1 MSRITKHK
9 LKKSVERRTPK
20 KSIMSKKMLWTLIIG
35 GLMVASVFG
44 IMFSSYNSAREE
56 MTFGDYEFVQTRTGW
71 ATEINGRMHEF
82 SYLPSDVEELNI
94 SEDVSERLKDLKVV
108 YITFNPNS
116 DMVQQMEL
124 MRFELGRAFA
134 EIFGIYSM
142 PGITEENEQ
151 YNQTLI
157 TCENATVST
166 PVINIVEANLTNAY
180 VGGNCIVL
188 EPNEYSAMALKDWV
202 LYSML
207 GII

>member
-1 MSRITKHK
+1 MSRITKHR
-9 LKKSVERRTPK
+9 LKKSVERRAPK
-20 KSIMSKKMLWTLIIG
+20 KSFMSKKMLWTLIIG
-35 GLMVASVFG
+35 GLMIASVFG

-56 MTFGDYEFVQTRTGW
+56 LTYGDYEFVSMQDGW
-71 ATEINGRMHEF
+71 ATEVNGRMYKF
-82 SYLPSDVEELNI
+82 DYLPSDVEELNI
-94 SEDVSERLKDLKVV
+94 SKDVSERLKSLKVV

-116 DMVQQMEL
+116 DIVQQMEL
-124 MRFELGRAFA
+124 MRFELGRSFA
-134 EIFGIYSM
+134 DMFGIYAM
-142 PGITEENEQ
+142 AGITEENEL

-166 PVINIVEANLTNAY
+166 PVIQIVEANVTNAY

-188 EPNEYSAMALKDWV
+188 EPNEYSAIALKDWV

>member
-1 MSRITKHK
+1 MSR
-9 LKKSVERRTPK
+9 
-20 KSIMSKKMLWTLIIG
+20 
-35 GLMVASVFG
+35 GLLRKG
-44 IMFSSYNSAREE
+44 YSSYNESREE
-56 MTFGDYEFVQTRTGW
+56 LTYGDYEFIRTQDGW
-71 ATEINGRMHEF
+71 ATEVDGRMYEF

-94 SEDVSERLKDLKVV
+94 SRDVSERLKGLKVV

-116 DMVQQMEL
+116 KAVQQLEL
-124 MRFELGRAFA
+124 MRFELGRSFS
-134 EIFGIYSM
+134 EMFGIYPM

-157 TCENATVST
+157 TCENATVSI
-166 PVINIVEANLTNAY
+166 PVIHIVEANDTNAY

-188 EPNEYSAMALKDWV
+188 EPNEFSAIALKDWI